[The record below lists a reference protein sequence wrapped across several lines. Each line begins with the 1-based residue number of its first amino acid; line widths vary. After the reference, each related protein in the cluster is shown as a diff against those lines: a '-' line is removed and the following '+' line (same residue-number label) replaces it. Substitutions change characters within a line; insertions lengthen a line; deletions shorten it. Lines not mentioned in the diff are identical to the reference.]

1 MKFKVK
7 WNLRNKIILPT
18 AMLIILGMAAST
30 LITNYYATNAIN
42 SVSENRFEIQVNS
55 NADRIS
61 DWLDARAVEVGNWA
75 GNKTLSTATQDS
87 FMGKAARKTSAEF
100 LARLLG
106 DYKDYE
112 SIFLVSK
119 AGEVI
124 VSGSIAEVKKQ
135 SLSSDQSFQ
144 NALRGEHVVSDIYRS
159 EQSGK
164 VVFNLLAPVYPDAV
178 DRNANNV
185 QGILMCTLTLETIAQ
200 KFVNSIKYGETGY
213 GFLVAKDG
221 DLVVHPDSSL
231 VLKLNTYDLP
241 FGEEMM
247 SGNAKTMRYQFKGV
261 DKFSAFKVV
270 PRSGWR
276 LVLTSNVDEFM
287 ANAYKIRNL
296 LGVIG
301 ILVVVFVGL
310 GVWLLMGRIVI
321 KPVHQVVGLA
331 KKLQV
336 GDLSAQLETGNDE
349 LGEMG
354 GALNAVVLGM
364 RERAQAAK
372 GIASGDLCQDIMVA
386 SEKDVLGKALFDM
399 VESLN
404 SVVGELT
411 VSGQQVDEGA
421 RQISDSS
428 QSLAQGATEQASSL
442 EEISASMSE
451 ISTQTKTNAD
461 NAVQANQLAEEARRA
476 GDEGASRMGEMMDA
490 MSAINES
497 SQQIAKIIKTIDDIA
512 FQTNLLAL
520 NAAVEAA
527 RAGVHGKG
535 FAVVAQE
542 VRSLAARSAKAAQE
556 TADLIEGSSHK
567 VSDGNDIA
575 EKTAEAL
582 TGINDT
588 ITKVADLVGEIA
600 AASNEQAQG
609 ISQINIG
616 LSQID
621 DATQQNT
628 ANAEETSAAAQALS
642 AQSTQVQ
649 AQLARFKIKG
659 DGTCK
664 AAYSGE
670 RAKTV
675 RPAIGNKPRIQDGW
689 GQDDSGSRTVEP
701 NQLIALD
708 DGEFGKY

>member
-1 MKFKVK
+1 MKFKIR
-7 WNLRNKIILPT
+7 WNLRNKIILPI
-18 AMLIILGMAAST
+18 AALIILGMVLST
-30 LITNYYATNAIN
+30 LVTNSYVSEALIA
-42 SVSENRFEIQVNS
+42 VSENRFAIQINS

-61 DWLDARAVEVGNWA
+61 DWLDARAVEIGSWSA
-75 GNKTLSTATQDS
+75 NKTLITSTQDS
-87 FMGKAARKTSAEF
+87 FMGKAARKTASEL
-100 LARLLG
+100 LAALLDG
-106 DYKDYE
+106 YKDYE
-112 SIFLVSK
+112 AIILLDKTGTMIASGAA
-119 AGEVI
+119 AGEKTRSFGGSADFKKALNGEQG
-124 VSGSIAEVKKQ
+124 VSRV
-135 SLSSDQSFQ
+135 
-144 NALRGEHVVSDIYRS
+144 YRS
-159 EQSGK
+159 GKSGK
-164 VVFNLLAPVYPDAV
+164 TVFNVFSPVYPE
-178 DRNANNV
+178 NAAHEVTNV
-185 QGILMCTLTLETIAQ
+185 QGVLLCTLTLDTIAQ
-200 KFVNSIKYGETGY
+200 KFVNTIKYGKTGY
-213 GFLVAKDG
+213 GFLVGSDG
-221 DLVVHPDSSL
+221 TTLVHPDPNLILSL
-231 VLKLNTYDLP
+231 NVHDLP
-241 FGEEMM
+241 FGEDLMA
-247 SGNAKTMRYQFKGV
+247 SQSKSFYYNFKGV
-261 DKFSAFKVV
+261 DKFAAMSII
-270 PRSGWR
+270 PRAGWR
-276 LVLTSNVDEFM
+276 LALTSNVEEFM
-287 ANAYKIRNL
+287 ASAYKIRNL
-296 LGVIG
+296 LGIIG
-301 ILVVVFVGL
+301 FFVVAFVSVGAWFL
-310 GVWLLMGRIVI
+310 IGGMVI

-331 KKLQV
+331 KKLQM

-349 LGEMG
+349 LGQMG
-354 GALNAVVLGM
+354 EALNAVVLGM

-372 GIASGDLCQDIMVA
+372 GIAAGDLCQDIVVA

-659 DGTCK
+659 GGTCK
-664 AAYSGE
+664 AAYTGE
-670 RAKTV
+670 GARTV

>member
-1 MKFKVK
+1 MKFRMK

-30 LITNYYATNAIN
+30 LITSYYATDAIN
-42 SVSENRFEIQVNS
+42 SVSENRFEIEVNS

-61 DWLDARAVEVGNWA
+61 DWLDTKLMEIDSWA
-75 GNKTLSTATQDS
+75 SDKTLVAATQDS
-87 FMGKAARKTSAEF
+87 FMGKAARKTSVKL

-112 SIFLVSK
+112 SIILVSK

-124 VSGSIAEVKKQ
+124 VSGFSGEVKTK
-135 SLSSDQSFQ
+135 SLSSDQNFQ
-144 NALRGEHVVSDIYRS
+144 NALRGEQVVSDVYRS
-159 EQSGK
+159 EKSGK
-164 VVFNLLAPVYPDAV
+164 VVFNLLTPVYPDAA
-178 DRNANNV
+178 DRIANNV

-200 KFVNSIKYGETGY
+200 KFVYSIKYGKTGY
-213 GFLVAKDG
+213 GFMVAKGG
-221 DLVVHPDSSL
+221 DLVIHPDPSL

-241 FGEEMM
+241 FGKEMM
-247 SGNAKTMRYQFKGV
+247 SGNAKTIRYQFQGV
-261 DKFSAFKVV
+261 DKFSALKVV

-296 LGVIG
+296 LGIIG
-301 ILVVVFVGL
+301 LLVVAFVGI

-321 KPVHQVVGLA
+321 TPIHKVVSLA
-331 KKLQV
+331 KRLQV
-336 GDLSAQLETGNDE
+336 GDLSTQLETGNDE
-349 LGEMG
+349 LGQMG
-354 GALNAVVLGM
+354 EALNGVVLGM
-364 RERAQAAK
+364 RERAEAAK
-372 GIASGDLCQDIMVA
+372 GIAAGDLCQDIQVA

-404 SVVGELT
+404 NVMGELAA
-411 VSGQQVDEGA
+411 SGRQVDEGA

-451 ISTQTKTNAD
+451 IGTQTKGNAE
-461 NAVQANQLAEEARRA
+461 NAVQANQLAGEARNA
-476 GDEGASRMGEMMDA
+476 GQEGATRMGEMIEA

-497 SQQIAKIIKTIDDIA
+497 SSQIAKIIKTIDDIA

-527 RAGVHGKG
+527 RAGKHGKG

-556 TADLIEGSSHK
+556 TAELIEGSSHK
-567 VSDGNDIA
+567 VSVGNDIA

-582 TGINDT
+582 EGINET
-588 ITKVADLVGEIA
+588 ISKVADLVGEIA

-609 ISQINIG
+609 ISQINVG

-621 DATQQNT
+621 EATQQNT

-642 AQSTQVQ
+642 AQATEVQ
-649 AQLARFKIKG
+649 SQLSRFKIK
-659 DGTCK
+659 DADSSCK
-664 AAYSGE
+664 TAYPGPGAGRVRPVRPAAQIQGGWGQN
-670 RAKTV
+670 ALPGKTV
-675 RPAIGNKPRIQDGW
+675 RPDQ
-689 GQDDSGSRTVEP
+689 V
-701 NQLIALD
+701 IALD